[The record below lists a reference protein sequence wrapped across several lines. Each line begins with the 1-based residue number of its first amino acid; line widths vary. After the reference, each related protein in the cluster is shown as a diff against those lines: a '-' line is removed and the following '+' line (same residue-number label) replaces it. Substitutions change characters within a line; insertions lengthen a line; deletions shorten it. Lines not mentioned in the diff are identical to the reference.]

1 MDKSK
6 LTDDT
11 LLTVKEASL
20 LTGKSIPAFY
30 TDKRQK
36 DLGFHE
42 KGDGVWL
49 IRVGDL
55 VNKVKWLTPDYEPRS
70 TKNKGGTVQN
80 LLGEGNLENTA
91 PSVEE
96 LRLQIGRLENEV
108 QQLRLEREE
117 FAKKE
122 FNLEQQARRLKG
134 ELETLKEL
142 ITGLREQNAT
152 MSAVLISIGNKGQG
166 VE

>member
-30 TDKRQK
+30 TDKRQD

-55 VNKVKWLTPDYEPRS
+55 VNKAKWLTPEYEPR
-70 TKNKGGTVQN
+70 NKKTVVQRSQGN
-80 LLGEGNLENTA
+80 TEVSSDATVEDLLEQITHMKTEL
-91 PSVEE
+91 EE
-96 LRLQIGRLENEV
+96 LRR
-108 QQLRLEREE
+108 ERED
-117 FAKKE
+117 FTKKE

-142 ITGLREQNAT
+142 NDGLREQNAT
-152 MSAVLISIGNKGQG
+152 MSAVLISMGNKGQN

>member
-30 TDKRQK
+30 TEKRQA
-36 DLGFHE
+36 DLGFDQ
-42 KGDGVWL
+42 KGEGVWL

-55 VNKVKWLTPDYEPRS
+55 VNKAKWLTPDYEPRGS
-70 TKNKGGTVQN
+70 LATAVKSHNASDDVGVEASKASSDA
-80 LLGEGNLENTA
+80 LLQKIEQLET
-91 PSVEE
+91 E
-96 LRLQIGRLENEV
+96 LRE
-108 QQLRLEREE
+108 LRLEREG

-134 ELETLKEL
+134 EVETLKEL
-142 ITGLREQNAT
+142 IDGLREQNAT
-152 MSAVLISIGNKGQG
+152 MSAVLISMGNKGQS